1 MWRSST
7 GAAKV
12 GPRAS
17 SCDLEGGDGCKAGCP
32 LSLGIGLLKA
42 GRDSGYGIKEASHC
56 PSCSAEGGAS
66 PSCERKVIVVLLQS
80 DPVRLKKKR
89 SDFYIFVYLVLITG
103 RQDGHENAPKAR
115 ADPEP

>member
-1 MWRSST
+1 MWRSSA
-7 GAAKV
+7 GAAKA

-17 SCDLEGGDGCKAGCP
+17 YCDLEGGDGYKVGCP

-42 GRDSGYGIKEASHC
+42 GRDSGYGIKEARHC

-66 PSCERKVIVVLLQS
+66 PSCERQVIVVPLQS
-80 DPVRLKKKR
+80 DPVRPKKKR

-103 RQDGHENAPKAR
+103 MQDGHENVPKAR
-115 ADPEP
+115 ADPDP